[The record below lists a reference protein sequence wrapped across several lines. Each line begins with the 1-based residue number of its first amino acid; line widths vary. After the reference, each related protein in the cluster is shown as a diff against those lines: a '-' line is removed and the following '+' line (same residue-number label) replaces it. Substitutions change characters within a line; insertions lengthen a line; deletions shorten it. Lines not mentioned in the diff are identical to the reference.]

1 MDMHQEMD
9 LQLFADAGTLV
20 NAGGNYVNAYT
31 GEKTAFPEGGGM
43 TASMK
48 TFYDTEL
55 LENARPEL
63 IHTQF
68 ARKQVLPAGRGKT
81 VEWRKWNTLEDAGAL
96 TEGVIPTG
104 QKFGQSAVTQAVTQY
119 GTYVS
124 VSDQLELHAIDDV
137 ILGAAEELGASAGT
151 TQDKLVRNVVVA
163 GTNVQ
168 YCDKVGTN
176 GAHTAVT
183 SRAGLDTTAKLTPD
197 EVNKA
202 VTLLK
207 KLKAPKIDGK
217 YVAIIHPSVAYDLRS
232 SDAWVE
238 AHKYA
243 GITELFTGEIGELH
257 GVRFIE
263 TTEAKVINGEG
274 CPVKTAADES
284 NGTPAE
290 YYSVYA
296 TLFLGKDAYG
306 MIDLEG
312 RQHGDDH
319 QGQGPG
325 RRTAQPVLDAGLQV
339 LQRGEDPVSG
349 PHGARGE
356 LRRVFRGGRGELTGT
371 QQGGAQLR
379 SAVEQRSRRMEWK
392 GEAYGTSICRDE
404 EHHAAARGRHGAAVG
419 VRLRERTDV
428 SGAARKGG
436 RGAGAGL

>member
-9 LQLFADAGTLV
+9 LQLFADAGSLV

-207 KLKAPKIDGK
+207 KLKAPKIDGT
-217 YVAIIHPSVAYDLRS
+217 YVAIIHRSPMTCARRTRGSRRTSTRGSRSCLPARSASCTACASSRRRRPRS
-232 SDAWVE
+232 S
-238 AHKYA
+238 
-243 GITELFTGEIGELH
+243 
-257 GVRFIE
+257 
-263 TTEAKVINGEG
+263 
-274 CPVKTAADES
+274 TARAARS
-284 NGTPAE
+284 RP
-290 YYSVYA
+290 
-296 TLFLGKDAYG
+296 
-306 MIDLEG
+306 
-312 RQHGDDH
+312 
-319 QGQGPG
+319 
-325 RRTAQPVLDAGLQV
+325 RRTSPM
-339 LQRGEDPVSG
+339 
-349 PHGARGE
+349 ARPRSITACT
-356 LRRVFRGGRGELTGT
+356 RRCF
-371 QQGGAQLR
+371 
-379 SAVEQRSRRMEWK
+379 SA
-392 GEAYGTSICRDE
+392 
-404 EHHAAARGRHGAAVG
+404 
-419 VRLRERTDV
+419 RTPT
-428 SGAARKGG
+428 A
-436 RGAGAGL
+436 

>member
-1 MDMHQEMD
+1 MKYMIYTVKFTCFLICCQIPGILNHHDRAVIP
-9 LQLFADAGTLV
+9 FGIGADRTKLLICQRVTALTVL
-20 NAGGNYVNAYT
+20 NILPCIGN
-31 GEKTAFPEGGGM
+31 GGGQLLHLVLRHIHD
-43 TASMK
+43 MK
-48 TFYDTEL
+48 SQTLGGF
-55 LENARPEL
+55 RPDS
-63 IHTQF
+63 
-68 ARKQVLPAGRGKT
+68 RKV
-81 VEWRKWNTLEDAGAL
+81 
-96 TEGVIPTG
+96 G
-104 QKFGQSAVTQAVTQY
+104 Q
-119 GTYVS
+119 
-124 VSDQLELHAIDDV
+124 L
-137 ILGAAEELGASAGT
+137 LGAAEELGASAGT

-263 TTEAKVINGEG
+263 TTEAKVFNGEG

-306 MIDLEG
+306 MIDPEG
-312 RQHGDDH
+312 GNMEMIIKDK
-319 QGQGPG
+319 GQVGGPLNQFSTLG
-325 RRTAQPVLDAGLQV
+325 YKFSSAAKILYQDRMVRVESCGAYSA
-339 LQRGEDPVSG
+339 ED
-349 PHGARGE
+349 
-356 LRRVFRGGRGELTGT
+356 
-371 QQGGAQLR
+371 
-379 SAVEQRSRRMEWK
+379 
-392 GEAYGTSICRDE
+392 EAN
-404 EHHAAARGRHGAAVG
+404 
-419 VRLRERTDV
+419 
-428 SGAARKGG
+428 
-436 RGAGAGL
+436 

>member
-1 MDMHQEMD
+1 MFKSKVGFQF
-9 LQLFADAGTLV
+9 FADAGTLV
-20 NAGGNYVNAYT
+20 NATGNYVNAGT
-31 GEKTAFPEGGGM
+31 GQTTAFSGNDTLAP
-43 TASMK
+43 TMK
-48 TFYDTEL
+48 TFYDTQL
-55 LENARPEL
+55 LENARPNL
-63 IHTQF
+63 VHAQ
-68 ARKQVLPAGRGKT
+68 LAGRQALPRNHGKT
-81 VEWRKWNTLEDAGAL
+81 VEWRKWNTLKDAEEL

-104 QKFGQSAVTQAVTQY
+104 QKMGQTSTTGAIKQIGLYVT
-119 GTYVS
+119 
-124 VSDQLELHAIDDV
+124 VSDQLELHALDNV
-137 ILGAAEELGASAGT
+137 ILGATEELGASAGT
-151 TQDKLVRNVVVA
+151 SIDKRVRDAVVA
-163 GTNVQ
+163 GSNVQ

-263 TTEAKVINGEG
+263 TTEAKVFNGEG

-306 MIDLEG
+306 MIDPEG
-312 RQHGDDH
+312 GNMEMIIKDK
-319 QGQGPG
+319 GQVGGPLNQFSTLG
-325 RRTAQPVLDAGLQV
+325 YKFSSAAKILYQDRMVRVESCGAYSA
-339 LQRGEDPVSG
+339 ED
-349 PHGARGE
+349 
-356 LRRVFRGGRGELTGT
+356 
-371 QQGGAQLR
+371 
-379 SAVEQRSRRMEWK
+379 
-392 GEAYGTSICRDE
+392 EAN
-404 EHHAAARGRHGAAVG
+404 
-419 VRLRERTDV
+419 
-428 SGAARKGG
+428 
-436 RGAGAGL
+436 